1 MNDTGII
8 WTETTWNVFSGCRK
22 VSQGCKFCY
31 ASTLSEN
38 KRGTPAFPNGF
49 DFTHRP
55 HKLTE
60 PLKLK
65 QPSLI
70 FVNSMSDFAL
80 KDSEFDLAEGTMEK
94 IRDGIIDI
102 MERTP
107 QHEYQ
112 VLTKRPDEMLR
123 YSKRRKLPPN
133 FWAGISLDHQSNID
147 RLEVLKQID
156 AEIRFV
162 SAEPILSHLTDLDL
176 SGIHW
181 LIGGGES
188 GVHLMKDEIRG
199 KRSMAD
205 YDRKNRK
212 WTPRNDRYHWAQDL
226 RDQCVS
232 QNVKFFWKQWGGFK
246 PTSAGRDLDGR
257 TWDEFPRLPG
267 KGNARVDIATHRL
280 VIDKTPQPQLA
291 LF

>member
-8 WTETTWNVFSGCRK
+8 WTEATWNVFSGCRK
-22 VSQGCKFCY
+22 ISQGCKFCY

-38 KRGTPAFPNGF
+38 KRGTAAFPNGF

-65 QPSLI
+65 TPSLI

-80 KDSEFDLAEGTMEK
+80 KDSEFDLAEGTMDK

-133 FWAGISLDHQSNID
+133 FWAGISLDHQANTE
-147 RLEVLKQID
+147 RLEILRQIET
-156 AEIRFV
+156 EIRFV
-162 SAEPILSHLTDLDL
+162 SAEPILSHLTNLDL

-188 GVHLMKDEIRG
+188 GVHLMKDEIRA

-205 YDRKNRK
+205 YDRKTRK
-212 WTPRNDRYHWAQDL
+212 WTPRIDRYHWAQDL
-226 RDQCVS
+226 RDQCVA

-246 PTSAGRDLDGR
+246 STSAGRDLDGR
-257 TWDEFPRLPG
+257 TWDEFPRLPM
-267 KGNARVDIATHRL
+267 NASATVDMATHRL
-280 VIDKTPQPQLA
+280 VIDKTSQPQLA

>member
-8 WTETTWNVFSGCRK
+8 WTEATWNVYSGCK
-22 VSQGCKFCY
+22 MISPGCKFCY

-65 QPSLI
+65 TPSLI

-80 KDSEFDLAEGTMEK
+80 KDSEFNLAEGTMDN

-112 VLTKRPDEMLR
+112 VLTKRPEELLR

-133 FWAGISLDHQSNID
+133 FWAGVSVDVQRYSDRID
-147 RLEVLKQID
+147 VLRQIET
-156 AEIRFV
+156 EIRFI
-162 SAEPILSHLTDLDL
+162 SAEPILSHLDLDL
-176 SGIHW
+176 SGIDW
-181 LIGGGES
+181 VIGGGES
-188 GVHLMKDEIRG
+188 GVHLMDDKTRES
-199 KRSMAD
+199 RSMAD

-212 WTPRNDRYHWAQDL
+212 WTARQDRYHWAQDL
-226 RDQCVS
+226 RDQCIA
-232 QNVKFFWKQWGGFK
+232 QEVKFFWKQWGGFK

-257 TWDEFPRLPG
+257 TWDEFPRLPNG
-267 KGNARVDIATHRL
+267 ATGRVDEATHRL
-280 VIDKTPQPQLA
+280 IIDKTQPQQLS
-291 LF
+291 LI